1 MPLLTHQELGNRLRL
16 FFIDES
22 SPGSIFWLPHGTV
35 IYNRLIDY
43 IRYYY
48 SLRDYQE
55 VLGPNIF
62 DKSLW
67 ETSGHWEKYRENM
80 FVLHQ
85 DRFSEEFEQKQNNG
99 TLLENGK
106 DGEEVDSNEKDPNK
120 KLFTLK
126 CMNCPSHCVM
136 FQKMNPSYRDL
147 PLRLAEF
154 GVLHRNEASGALN
167 GLLRVRRFQQDD
179 SHIFCT
185 LDHIKDEIF
194 EILNFIDH
202 TYRLFGMEY
211 RLYVSTRPEKYIG
224 DLDTWNRAEEILKE
238 CVLTV
243 ISRNSKKKKKVKIK
257 EGDGAFYGPK
267 IDITIMDNHKREQ
280 QCGTI
285 QLDFNLPSEER
296 FNLQYTAS
304 DQSKQHPI
312 IIHRAI
318 LGSLERFIGIMLE
331 HTQGK
336 LPFWLSPRQIGV
348 TTVNKEYNQ
357 YAEDVVKRLRSDLPG
372 VRVDFDKDVTDDL
385 RNQIKHMTSMRYN
398 VIVTI
403 GQNEKDD
410 GTITFRSGKSR
421 ITKTYDDFVSDIKSI
436 LTEYRL

>member
-1 MPLLTHQELGNRLRL
+1 
-16 FFIDES
+16 
-22 SPGSIFWLPHGTV
+22 
-35 IYNRLIDY
+35 
-43 IRYYY
+43 
-48 SLRDYQE
+48 
-55 VLGPNIF
+55 
-62 DKSLW
+62 
-67 ETSGHWEKYRENM
+67 
-80 FVLHQ
+80 
-85 DRFSEEFEQKQNNG
+85 
-99 TLLENGK
+99 
-106 DGEEVDSNEKDPNK
+106 
-120 KLFTLK
+120 
-126 CMNCPSHCVM
+126 
-136 FQKMNPSYRDL
+136 
-147 PLRLAEF
+147 
-154 GVLHRNEASGALN
+154 
-167 GLLRVRRFQQDD
+167 
-179 SHIFCT
+179 
-185 LDHIKDEIF
+185 
-194 EILNFIDH
+194 
-202 TYRLFGMEY
+202 
-211 RLYVSTRPEKYIG
+211 
-224 DLDTWNRAEEILKE
+224 LKE

-285 QLDFNLPSEER
+285 QLDFNLPSQER